1 MSEEQKEITLKVNN
15 LQHDITN
22 NEINQYMKDFVEA
35 AKNLIADGVEI
46 HNATEY
52 LLNQFLDPISNNRT
66 DEYGGSIENRSTFI
80 LEVVDAIGA
89 SKVGIRLSPYGSYS
103 GISGGDNPLIIARYA
118 YLIDELE
125 KRAQQ
130 GSRLAFIHVI
140 EPCIRNPFL
149 IEDEG
154 IYTSG
159 TNDFVYSIWKGAI
172 IRAGN
177 LALHPEGIQK
187 MVEDD
192 RTLVAYG
199 RYFISN
205 PDLVDHIRKGE
216 PLNNY
221 DRTSFYDS
229 GKNGDILII
238 QYMKRRLN

>member
-22 NEINQYMKDFVEA
+22 NEINQYTKDFVEA

-177 LALHPEGIQK
+177 LA
-187 MVEDD
+187 
-192 RTLVAYG
+192 
-199 RYFISN
+199 
-205 PDLVDHIRKGE
+205 
-216 PLNNY
+216 
-221 DRTSFYDS
+221 
-229 GKNGDILII
+229 
-238 QYMKRRLN
+238 